1 MKFFDLFKPKDYGSG
16 INNYGT
22 LYDKLS
28 TSLGKNNQNEILK
41 CACIAGLMAR
51 VAYID
56 FKVNPKEKIF
66 ILSALKNW
74 TNFTEI
80 EINLISEIAIEQ
92 IKDLAGLENH
102 KYCHYLNE
110 ILDNDEKYELLESLF
125 ALAASDE
132 TVQINEIEEI
142 RLIYKSL
149 RLEHKHFVSAQAT
162 VFKNMGSLKN

>member
-1 MKFFDLFKPKDYGSG
+1 MKFFDLFKPRDYGSS

-28 TSLGKNNQNEILK
+28 TSLGKNNQIEILK

-162 VFKNMGSLKN
+162 VLKNMGSLKN